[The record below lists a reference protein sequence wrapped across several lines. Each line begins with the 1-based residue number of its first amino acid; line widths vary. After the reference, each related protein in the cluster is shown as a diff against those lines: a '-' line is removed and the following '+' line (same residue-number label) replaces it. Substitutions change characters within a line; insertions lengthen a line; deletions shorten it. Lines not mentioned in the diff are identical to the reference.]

1 MARTFTATLA
11 LALFAA
17 GCSNSG
23 KLEIRSV
30 GDANLTARAGKDQL
44 ALAAGELAIG
54 NVGLALESYRRA
66 LRDDPASVD
75 ALIGI
80 GACYDHM
87 GRFDLSRRAYEQ
99 ALAIAPGQPALY
111 RALAG
116 SLDADGLVVEAA
128 AVRREA
134 GGRLAESAAPV
145 LTAAGSVAILPQA
158 VQAVPAARSVTIL
171 LAPSRPAVTFR
182 SGARLERLS
191 SGEVALL
198 TSSRS
203 IWVALASARAPRQ
216 TVIRPARREALLVLN
231 AARIA
236 GLAARTRA
244 YLSARGFAGSRIGD
258 ASATSAH
265 TVIRFAPAERDRALR
280 IAAQFPFATTI
291 AVASGPL
298 TLIVGRDAPT
308 GLARRG

>member
-1 MARTFTATLA
+1 MARALTATLA
-11 LALFAA
+11 LTLFTA
-17 GCSNSG
+17 GCSDSG

-30 GDANLTARAGKDQL
+30 GDASLTARAGNDQL

-111 RALAG
+111 RALAA
-116 SLDADGLVVEAA
+116 SLDADGLGAEAK

-134 GGRLAESAAPV
+134 AVRLAESAPPV
-145 LTAAGSVAILPQA
+145 LTAEGSVAILPQA
-158 VQAVPAARSVTIL
+158 VQAVPAARSVTIA
-171 LAPSRPAVTFR
+171 LAPPRPAVAIR

-203 IWVALASARAPRQ
+203 PWVALTPARAPRQ
-216 TVIRPARREALLVLN
+216 LANRPAQRATLLVLN
-231 AARIA
+231 AARVA

-244 YLSARGFAGSRIGD
+244 YLSARGFAGSRIGN
-258 ASATSAH
+258 APMTSTH
-265 TVIRFAPAERDRALR
+265 TVIRFAPAQRDRALR

-298 TLIVGRDAPT
+298 TLIVGRDAPM
-308 GLARRG
+308 AFSRRG